1 MALSA
6 RPLREIG
13 REAAVLESHA
23 MDGRSGLSGFEMTP
37 VPSAFNRAAA
47 VDDYTS
53 SREKLG
59 HGRPF

>member
-1 MALSA
+1 
-6 RPLREIG
+6 LREIG
-13 REAAVLESHA
+13 HDAAVLESHA

-47 VDDYTS
+47 MDDYTR